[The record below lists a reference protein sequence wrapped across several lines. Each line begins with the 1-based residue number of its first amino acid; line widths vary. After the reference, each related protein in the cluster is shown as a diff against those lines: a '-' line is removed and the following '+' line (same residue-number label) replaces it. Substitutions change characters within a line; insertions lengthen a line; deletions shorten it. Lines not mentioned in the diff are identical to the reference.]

1 MFAEIGSSD
10 ILKRKNFIFEPK
22 MDGIRLILKKNKKIQ
37 LFNRLGKEVTLKYKH
52 LNLGSVLRTSAT
64 VDGELVVYNE
74 KGNPDFT
81 LMQESQS
88 DKSIIPNYVIFDIL
102 EVNGKNVQSRPLR
115 ERKEMLELVVK
126 PNPKT
131 QLMIYT
137 SEGKKLWKWIKKRKG
152 EGVIAKQIE
161 SPYVQGRS
169 RLWLKIKTVQ
179 SIDAAIVGL
188 KEGKAWA
195 HIGNVGSG
203 LKDEEYRQLIKQ
215 LTPQSKS
222 ITLPPFI
229 QQVKPTLVCEVE
241 FLQLTKDKKL
251 RAPVFL
257 HLRTDKKPEEC
268 TFDQFP

>member
-1 MFAEIGSSD
+1 MKPMFAEIGSSD

-64 VDGELVVYNE
+64 VDGELVVYDE

-88 DKSIIPNYVIFDIL
+88 DKGIIPNYVIFDIL

-126 PNPKT
+126 PNQKT

-179 SIDAAIVGL
+179 SIDAAIVGYSKRKRSFALGL

-195 HIGNVGSG
+195 HINH
-203 LKDEEYRQLIKQ
+203 
-215 LTPQSKS
+215 
-222 ITLPPFI
+222 LPS
-229 QQVKPTLVCEVE
+229 L
-241 FLQLTKDKKL
+241 LND
-251 RAPVFL
+251 
-257 HLRTDKKPEEC
+257 
-268 TFDQFP
+268 